1 MLDTYLKH
9 NQFWES
15 GWLPFS
21 KKKSGFCFPSRRNN
35 LYWANNSTE
44 KSHQFLS
51 INWLGCKLCMA
62 CKILLGILGFS
73 LASVSTK
80 IFIFFRARFSCE
92 PHKLQGMIGN
102 CCSLAKLLISA
113 SWQYT
118 IGRITICFLLSDN
131 NFGGIDLICPA

>member
-92 PHKLQGMIGN
+92 PHNVHGIIGN
-102 CCSLAKLLISA
+102 CCSRA
-113 SWQYT
+113 YT
-118 IGRITICFLLSDN
+118 LSKRSPN
-131 NFGGIDLICPA
+131 YTSVQLNILR